1 MRSRTISPAYRQNLY
16 QEPAPALFPVPPM
29 PAARE
34 IVQLPFADGDS
45 LLCAGMTREAS
56 IELLRLCPGLMASA
70 MLPKLLERQREGG
83 PDQQAVFDW
92 LVSQGYAWRPPGM
105 KTTEVRLT
113 PGGQEKA
120 RGVLIYVA
128 SGHW

>member
-1 MRSRTISPAYRQNLY
+1 MRSRTEQHQI
-16 QEPAPALFPVPPM
+16 PAPVLFPIPPM

-34 IVQLPFADGDS
+34 IAQLPFAQGDT

-70 MLPKLLERQREGG
+70 MLPKLEMRKREGG
-83 PDQQAVFDW
+83 PDQATVFDW
-92 LVSQGYAWRPPGM
+92 LVAQGYAWRPPGM
-105 KTTEVRLT
+105 NTTEVRLT

>member
-1 MRSRTISPAYRQNLY
+1 MRIRTEHSSPR
-16 QEPAPALFPVPPM
+16 PVPFHIPPM

-34 IVQLPFADGDS
+34 PAQLPFAQGDR

-56 IELLRLCPGLMASA
+56 IELLRLCPGYMANA
-70 MLPKLLERQREGG
+70 MLPKLIEGKREGG
-83 PDQQAVFDW
+83 PDQTAVYDW
-92 LVSQGYAWRPPGM
+92 LVAQGYAWRPPGVN
-105 KTTEVRLT
+105 TTEVRLT

>member
-1 MRSRTISPAYRQNLY
+1 MKTQFRSVTPRPVH
-16 QEPAPALFPVPPM
+16 FPIPSM

-34 IVQLPFADGDS
+34 TTQLPFADGDG

-56 IELLRLCPGLMASA
+56 IELLRLCPGFMASA
-70 MLPKLLERQREGG
+70 MLPKLLENKREGG

-92 LVSQGYAWRPPGM
+92 LVAQGYAWRPPGVN
-105 KTTEVRLT
+105 TTTVRLT

>member
-1 MRSRTISPAYRQNLY
+1 MRTEHTSPR
-16 QEPAPALFPVPPM
+16 PVLFPVPPM

-34 IVQLPFADGDS
+34 RTQLPFAEGDS
-45 LLCAGMTREAS
+45 LLCAGITREAS
-56 IELLRLCPGLMASA
+56 IELLRLCPGYMASA
-70 MLPKLLERQREGG
+70 MLPKLEERKRDGG
-83 PDQQAVFDW
+83 PDQAAVFDW